1 MAPGKTRRLGE
12 VLCEEGII
20 TQEQLQQALDKQKD
34 TSKSLGSTLVA
45 LGFLTEDALY
55 HFLALQHG
63 LEVADVAEV
72 QVTPDLLKICPEA
85 AARRLMV
92 FPIARLAANKI
103 KIVTSSPENPALLHL
118 DYDLVV
124 PSGTEFEIAL
134 CRESELLSLID
145 RHYKPQAAPGAGKG
159 LEETL
164 KDLENE
170 QEDAM
175 LKALAGGETEVEVV
189 KRIGEEDETKEES
202 GVLGDEGP
210 VIKMCNF
217 ILDDGVAKGASD
229 IHINMW
235 EKKIVLRYRIDG
247 VLREYPAP
255 PPKYKRAVVSRFKI
269 MSRLDPMERRRP
281 QDGRIKYKFRGRSV
295 DLRVSSLPSIWGENI
310 VMRIIDQGSRK
321 LDLKTM
327 NFTDEQ
333 LASFE
338 DAYNAPYGMI
348 LVTGPTGSGKTTT
361 LYSVLTAINDPVMNI
376 MTSEDPVEY
385 RLPHIIQ
392 CQVNPA
398 QGLTFAVVLK
408 SFLRQDPDVIMV
420 GEIRDKETADI
431 GVKAALTGHLVIS
444 TLHTNDAPATIIRLV
459 DMGIDPMYVG
469 TAVLVVCA
477 QKLLRRICKDC
488 SEPYTPSAEE
498 LQEAKLGQDFL
509 AGGAF
514 AKGRGCPT
522 CNNTG
527 YKGRVAI
534 HEVLKVTTA
543 VRKAIFEKK
552 DLNALKLICIASG
565 MKTMRVV
572 ALNDWKRGLTTLEE
586 VLGETAPDKVG

>member
-1 MAPGKTRRLGE
+1 MATGKTRRLGE
-12 VLCEEGII
+12 VLCEEEII
-20 TQEQLQQALDKQKD
+20 TQEQLQQALDKQKE
-34 TSKSLGSTLVA
+34 TSKSLGSTLVT

-63 LEVADVAEV
+63 LEVADVAEITV
-72 QVTPDLLKICPEA
+72 PPDLLKICPEA

-92 FPIARLAANKI
+92 FPVGRPKPNTI
-103 KIVTSSPENPALLHL
+103 KVVTSSPENPALLHL

-134 CRESELLSLID
+134 CRESELLALID
-145 RHYKPQAAPGAGKG
+145 RHYKPQVAAGKG

-164 KDLENE
+164 KELESE
-170 QEDAM
+170 SEDAM
-175 LKALAGGETEVEVV
+175 LKAMAGGEDVEVV
-189 KRIGEEDETKEES
+189 KRIGEDDEAKEDV
-202 GVLGDEGP
+202 GVIGDEGP
-210 VIKMCNF
+210 VIRMCNF

-235 EKKIVLRYRIDG
+235 EKKIVLRYRVDG

-255 PPKYKRAVVSRFKI
+255 PPKYKRAIASRFKI

-295 DLRVSSLPSIWGENI
+295 DLRVSTLPSIWGENI
-310 VMRIIDQGSRK
+310 VMRIIDQGTRK

-327 NFTDEQ
+327 NFTDDQ
-333 LASFE
+333 LAAFE

-376 MTSEDPVEY
+376 MTAEDPVEY
-385 RLPHIIQ
+385 RLPHIVQ
-392 CQVNPA
+392 CQVNPL

-420 GEIRDKETADI
+420 GEIRDRETADI

-469 TAVLVVCA
+469 TAVLIVCA

-488 SEPYTPSAEE
+488 SEPYTPTPEE
-498 LQEAKLGQDFL
+498 LAEAKLPPEFAQGGQFQ
-509 AGGAF
+509 
-514 AKGRGCPT
+514 KGRGCPA
-522 CNNTG
+522 CGNSG
-527 YKGRVAI
+527 FKGRVAI
-534 HEVLKVTTA
+534 HEVLKVNAA
-543 VRKAIFEKK
+543 VRKAIFDKK
-552 DLNALKLICIASG
+552 DLNAMKLICIANG
-565 MKTMRVV
+565 MRTMRMV
-572 ALNDWKRGLTTLEE
+572 ALDDWKRGLTSLEE
-586 VLGETAPDKVG
+586 VLGETAPDKV

>member
-1 MAPGKTRRLGE
+1 MAMGKTRRLGE
-12 VLCEEGII
+12 VLCEEEII
-20 TQEQLQQALDKQKD
+20 TQQQLQEALDKQKE

-45 LGFLTEDALY
+45 LGFLTEDTLY

-63 LEVADVAEV
+63 LEVADVADV
-72 QVTPDLLKICPEA
+72 VVPPDLLKVCPESV
-85 AARRLMV
+85 ARRLMV
-92 FPIARLAANKI
+92 FPIARPKPGFI
-103 KIVTSSPENPALLHL
+103 KVVTSSPENPALLHL
-118 DYDLVV
+118 DYDMVV
-124 PSGTEFEIAL
+124 PSGTVFEIAL
-134 CRESELLSLID
+134 CRETELLALID
-145 RHYKPQAAPGAGKG
+145 RHYRPQAAASAGKG

-164 KDLENE
+164 KDLESE
-170 QEDAM
+170 SEEAM
-175 LKALAGGETEVEVV
+175 LKALAGGDAEVEIV
-189 KRIGEEDETKEES
+189 KRIGEEDEKEDV

-235 EKKIVLRYRIDG
+235 EKKIVLRYRVDG
-247 VLREYPAP
+247 VLKEYPAP
-255 PPKYKRAVVSRFKI
+255 PPKYKRAIASRFKI

-310 VMRIIDQGSRK
+310 VMRIIDQGTRK
-321 LDLKTM
+321 LDLKGM

-333 LASFE
+333 LAAFE

-376 MTSEDPVEY
+376 MTAEDPVEY

-392 CQVNPA
+392 CQVNPL

-444 TLHTNDAPATIIRLV
+444 TLHTNDAPATIIRMV

-488 SEPYTPSAEE
+488 AESYTPNAAD
-498 LQEAKLGQDFL
+498 LKEAGLHADFL
-509 AGGAF
+509 TGGQF
-514 AKGRGCPT
+514 MKGRGCPT
-522 CNNTG
+522 CGGTG
-527 YKGRVAI
+527 FKGRVAI

-552 DLNALKLICIASG
+552 DLNAFKAICIASG
-565 MKTMRVV
+565 MKTLRVI
-572 ALNDWKRGLTTLEE
+572 ALNDWKRGLTSLEE
-586 VLGETAPDKVG
+586 VLAETAPDKVA